1 MKQDKPPP
9 NKKTKNV
16 KTEKAIT
23 DYINRQINKQCIKN
37 YLMKYIVYD

>member
-16 KTEKAIT
+16 KTKKAII
-23 DYINRQINKQCIKN
+23 DYINRQMYKKLFNEIYC
-37 YLMKYIVYD
+37 L